1 MLHLSAI
8 YLPIYGMNYQIGLFS
23 RVHPN
28 THSNTIVVRNGF
40 AWAVRIATFVFVCVS
55 MGIRCIQSLKVT
67 IVSLTHSQFLFIF
80 RPP

>member
-40 AWAVRIATFVFVCVS
+40 AWAVRIASVC
-55 MGIRCIQSLKVT
+55 IDPLNPLCIGK
-67 IVSLTHSQFLFIF
+67 
-80 RPP
+80 